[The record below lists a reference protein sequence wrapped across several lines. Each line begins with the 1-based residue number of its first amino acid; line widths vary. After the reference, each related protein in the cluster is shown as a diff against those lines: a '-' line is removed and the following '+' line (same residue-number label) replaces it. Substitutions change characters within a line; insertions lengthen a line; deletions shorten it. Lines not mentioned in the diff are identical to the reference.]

1 MRFRSTSG
9 ALDAPFLY
17 EGSMANVLSRKTLAY
32 SKSVN
37 TPEYPVAEYIHN
49 PDMSGVEG
57 VPQQY
62 WKLVGDAP
70 AGMSAPEKAVV
81 DQAVKDAAVAAFE
94 AQMQSD
100 PVYIALMAVIED
112 ALNEIRVAAG
122 VPTKTVKQGR
132 ALVSAKFRETIGG

>member
-1 MRFRSTSG
+1 
-9 ALDAPFLY
+9 
-17 EGSMANVLSRKTLAY
+17 MANVLNRTTLAY

-37 TPEYPVAEYIHN
+37 TPEYPVADWIHN

-57 VPQQY
+57 VPQKY

-70 AGMSAPEKAVV
+70 VGMTAAEKAVA
-81 DQAVKDAAVAAFE
+81 DQAEKDAAVVAFE
-94 AQMQSD
+94 AEMLSN
-100 PVYIALMAVIED
+100 PMYVALMAVIED

-132 ALVSAKFRETIGG
+132 ALVSAKFREAIGG